1 MPHAIDHDLEAD
13 GPFGSPTHQLAGRIT
28 GPLLALGVAG
38 AWFLSDFY
46 ALGYD
51 KREGASRGV
60 LLLVLPIALG
70 LLGLALERPRVVASW
85 RSTVAVIL
93 GGPLLGGAFVGFVL
107 SHTALRFA
115 GGVMNDTMLTAIAL
129 IPVIAALTVAAHR
142 TARARPGSLLHAVDA
157 RGPWLGVALVSGL
170 APLLVSVSPALRGFR
185 ATAFTSG
192 SLGVL
197 ALVIVAATA
206 ALDLVDWLRAVRISR
221 SLPRFVARTEHSL
234 PCDRVEDFGLG
245 NDELEEVERGAHGYR
260 SIARPSQIV
269 LGSAGETLPLLRRSS
284 QRSAFAL
291 ALTLF
296 AFGATLHHAQP
307 LLFAG
312 WAS

>member
-1 MPHAIDHDLEAD
+1 MPDAIDKDPEAD
-13 GPFGSPTHQLAGRIT
+13 ELFGPPKHDLAGRIT

-38 AWFLSDFY
+38 AWFLSDFF
-46 ALGYD
+46 ALGYG

-70 LLGLALERPRVVASW
+70 LLGLVLERPRVVAS
-85 RSTVAVIL
+85 RRRMAAVVVA
-93 GGPLLGGAFVGFVL
+93 GPLLGGVFVAFVL
-107 SHTALRFA
+107 SHTALHVA
-115 GGVMNDTMLTAIAL
+115 GLWNDTMLTAIAL
-129 IPVIAALTVAAHR
+129 IPVIAALTFAAHR

-157 RGPWLGVALVSGL
+157 RGPWLVVALVCGL
-170 APLLVSVSPALRGFR
+170 APLGVSLSPALRIFR

-206 ALDLVDWLRAVRISR
+206 ALDLVDWLRAARLSR
-221 SLPRFVARTEHSL
+221 FLPRLVARTEHSL
-234 PCDRVEDFGLG
+234 PCDDIVDFGLG
-245 NDELEEVERGAHGYR
+245 SEELEEVARGAHGYR
-260 SIARPSQIV
+260 SIARPSRIV
-269 LGSAGETLPLLRRSS
+269 LGSSGETLPFLRRST
-284 QRSAFAL
+284 QRSALAL